1 SEIRGVS
8 LPDPVL
14 AVMRR
19 GQVKTAALTAHGFW
33 RWTLVPEDLEPEAA
47 RFAQLMGNLVQ
58 WLYAADDDRLVRVSP
73 VESSF
78 AEGESI
84 LFRGEVYDEALRPLP
99 DASLALRLTSPSG
112 QVFPY
117 EMQPQGNGRFSLDL
131 GALPAGAYTFR
142 ATAAFEDAEVG
153 TDGGAFSVGRRTL
166 EYRQTRADFDLMR
179 QIASRS
185 GGAMVVSSDVSGL
198 AEAIRSA
205 ATYRPATESS
215 LSQIR
220 LWQRL
225 PFLAVILLLLTLEW
239 FFRKRWGMV

>member
-1 SEIRGVS
+1 
-8 LPDPVL
+8 
-14 AVMRR
+14 
-19 GQVKTAALTAHGFW
+19 
-33 RWTLVPEDLEPEAA
+33 
-47 RFAQLMGNLVQ
+47 
-58 WLYAADDDRLVRVSP
+58 
-73 VESSF
+73 
-78 AEGESI
+78 
-84 LFRGEVYDEALRPLP
+84 
-99 DASLALRLTSPSG
+99 
-112 QVFPY
+112 
-117 EMQPQGNGRFSLDL
+117 
-131 GALPAGAYTFR
+131 
-142 ATAAFEDAEVG
+142 
-153 TDGGAFSVGRRTL
+153 
-166 EYRQTRADFDLMR
+166 RADFDLMR